1 MNFKKLKS
9 GIALS
14 LIIATVSIPFSN
26 SIFALE
32 IANSTTP
39 TEFVENKNIGID
51 EVSEFFGLTSNE
63 KNEFKKS
70 IDEYKKEEQLR
81 QEREYKIYGN
91 QFGKLSLST
100 KAMRKIWRK
109 LPFKVRKTIV
119 QHTGLTGAAAI
130 QSIVSTVDHFTGSVE
145 DGVYKACK
153 KLGMNNHY
161 SWWVTKT
168 ITLFLL

>member
-1 MNFKKLKS
+1 MTLKKLKS

-14 LIIATVSIPFSN
+14 LIIATVSVPFSN

-32 IANSTTP
+32 IDNSTTP
-39 TEFVENKNIGID
+39 NEFVENKNIGID
-51 EVSEFFGLTSNE
+51 EVSEFFGLTNNE

-100 KAMRKIWRK
+100 KAMPKY
-109 LPFKVRKTIV
+109 
-119 QHTGLTGAAAI
+119 G
-130 QSIVSTVDHFTGSVE
+130 E
-145 DGVYKACK
+145 NY
-153 KLGMNNHY
+153 
-161 SWWVTKT
+161 
-168 ITLFLL
+168 LLK

>member
-1 MNFKKLKS
+1 MKFKKSKRNIVLLLTVVTIS
-9 GIALS
+9 VPFTS
-14 LIIATVSIPFSN
+14 TVS
-26 SIFALE
+26 ALE
-32 IANSTTP
+32 TTNSNI
-39 TEFVENKNIGID
+39 EIHFVQNKNIGIS
-51 EVSEFFGLTSNE
+51 EISEFFGLTNDE
-63 KNEFKKS
+63 KIKFKNS
-70 IDEYKKEEQLR
+70 IDEYKKEELSR

-119 QHTGLTGAAAI
+119 QHTGVSGAAAI
-130 QSIVSTVDHFTGSVE
+130 GTIVSTVDHYTGKVE
-145 DGVYKACK
+145 DAIYKTCK